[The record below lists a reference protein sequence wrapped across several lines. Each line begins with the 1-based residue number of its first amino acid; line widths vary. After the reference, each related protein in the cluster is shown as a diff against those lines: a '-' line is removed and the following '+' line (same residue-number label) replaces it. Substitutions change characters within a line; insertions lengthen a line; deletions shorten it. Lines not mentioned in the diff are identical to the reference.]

1 LVNSVGFLF
10 FGFLLYKISSNQNLT
25 KLYRILPNFTKFDR
39 IARVRF
45 FLLRSNFQTL
55 AISKNQIEE
64 QAAARAKRAGEPSR
78 ATKSIKTR
86 ADRRQQ
92 RKSICFHQLRGMG
105 PEQGNTTARLEAAE
119 TEVKGETEHTE
130 WATALASAGTE
141 QSSVDLGLDTGSR
154 LLFGPRK

>member
-1 LVNSVGFLF
+1 
-10 FGFLLYKISSNQNLT
+10 
-25 KLYRILPNFTKFDR
+25 
-39 IARVRF
+39 
-45 FLLRSNFQTL
+45 LLRSNFQTL
-55 AISKNQIEE
+55 AISKNQIE